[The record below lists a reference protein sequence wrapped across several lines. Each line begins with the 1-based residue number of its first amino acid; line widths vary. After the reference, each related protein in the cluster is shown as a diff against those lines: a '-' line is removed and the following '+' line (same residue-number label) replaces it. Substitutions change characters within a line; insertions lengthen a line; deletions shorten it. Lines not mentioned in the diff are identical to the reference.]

1 MIVKPSPFP
10 SNDSDKFVATNQL
23 HPAAKKGFLI
33 GNLLNETILLFK
45 TIIKVRIGWGWLLS
59 EENQRFYIT
68 YWVLILQIRDNG
80 QLKFIYSFNGMPI

>member
-45 TIIKVRIGWGWLLS
+45 TIIKVRIG
-59 EENQRFYIT
+59 
-68 YWVLILQIRDNG
+68 
-80 QLKFIYSFNGMPI
+80 